1 MKFTALLHH
10 LTIDLLREGFYSLKR
25 KAAPGAD
32 GVTWQEYVPR
42 PGRSLGRSSQP
53 GASRGIPSDAL
64 EKGVHRERRWAAA
77 TPIRGAG
84 MEDKIVQQAVVTILN
99 QIRGAAS
106 IKRWMRCRT
115 RSGRK
120 KNPDPR
126 NLIHRAWELN
136 RSDRSVIELQEH
148 IRGIFWLI
156 WCICGRYRRHIQE
169 QGRGS

>member
-64 EKGVHRERRWAAA
+64 EKGVHRERR
-77 TPIRGAG
+77 
-84 MEDKIVQQAVVTILN
+84 
-99 QIRGAAS
+99 
-106 IKRWMRCRT
+106 
-115 RSGRK
+115 
-120 KNPDPR
+120 
-126 NLIHRAWELN
+126 
-136 RSDRSVIELQEH
+136 
-148 IRGIFWLI
+148 
-156 WCICGRYRRHIQE
+156 
-169 QGRGS
+169 